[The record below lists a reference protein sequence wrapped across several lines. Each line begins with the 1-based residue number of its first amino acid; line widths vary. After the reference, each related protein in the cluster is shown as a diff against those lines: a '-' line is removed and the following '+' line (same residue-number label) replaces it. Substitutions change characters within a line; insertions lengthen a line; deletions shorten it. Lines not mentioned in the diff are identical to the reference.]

1 MAASGQPIPR
11 FHLHGTPAEIA
22 AAVAAARLGREAL
35 TVLFLSADY
44 DPAEIGAALKSH
56 GVHRT
61 IGAIT
66 SRVIGPQGIEAH
78 GVTGFHLPAG
88 RFAAATT
95 VIEDAA
101 SIGLP
106 ALRAQVGKLRA
117 DLDSSAG
124 AGGGHLFAFLLV
136 DAEARCEERLAALL
150 GMELNG
156 IPLVG
161 GSAGDTYFNAANCAP
176 ASTPLLYHGQVYKG
190 AAVLC
195 LIRSETPLAAYCHN
209 HYVPTD
215 ERIVIT
221 DADAGR
227 RLVRTIDG
235 RRALDVYARKCG
247 FRQPPRDSLD
257 LAPYPLMIRI
267 GGQYYARG
275 TQRIYP
281 DGTLEF
287 ACALETGLVAAIGR
301 PGDMVASLG
310 AMFAGMHAQIGT
322 PDLVIG
328 VDCAARTA
336 YMERS
341 GLTTEIAQLLG
352 RNAVAGFASL
362 GEQFNTIHAN
372 NSFTCLGIASFR

>member
-1 MAASGQPIPR
+1 MTASGQTIPR
-11 FHLHGTPAEIA
+11 FHVHGTPAEVA
-22 AAVAAARLGREAL
+22 SGVAAARVDREAL
-35 TVLFLSADY
+35 TILFVSAGY
-44 DPAEIGAALKSH
+44 DPSELGAALVAQ
-56 GVHRT
+56 GVHHAV
-61 IGAIT
+61 GATT
-66 SRVIGPQGIEAH
+66 SRVIGAEGIGET
-78 GVTGFHLPAG
+78 GVTGFHLPLG
-88 RFAAATT
+88 RFAATAA

-106 ALRAQVGKLRA
+106 ALREEIRKLRKA
-117 DLDSSAG
+117 LDGQAG

-156 IPLVG
+156 VPLVG
-161 GSAGDTYFNAANCAP
+161 GSAGDTYFNESTRAP
-176 ASTPLLYHGQVYKG
+176 ASTPILYRGRAYKG

-195 LIRSETPLAAYCHN
+195 LVRSETPLVAYCHN
-209 HYVPTD
+209 HYVATD

-221 DADAGR
+221 DADPAR
-227 RLVRTIDG
+227 RLVRTLDG

-247 FRQPPRDSLD
+247 FRKAPRESLEF
-257 LAPYPLMIRI
+257 APYPLMIRI

-275 TQRIYP
+275 TQRIYA

-287 ACALETGLVAAIGR
+287 ACALETGLVAALGR
-301 PGDMVASLG
+301 PGDMIASLDEMFR
-310 AMFAGMHAQIGT
+310 AMRAQIGT

-341 GLTTEIAQLLG
+341 GLTAGIAGLLG
-352 RNAVAGFASL
+352 RNSVVGFASL

-372 NSFTCLGIASFR
+372 NSFTSLGIAPFR

>member
-1 MAASGQPIPR
+1 MAVSGQPIPR
-11 FHLHGTPAEIA
+11 FHVHGTPAEVA
-22 AAVAAARLGREAL
+22 AAVDAAGSGREAL
-35 TVLFLSADY
+35 TVLFVSAGY
-44 DPAEIGAALKSH
+44 DPAEVGAALKARGLQ
-56 GVHRT
+56 GVV
-61 IGAIT
+61 GATT
-66 SRVIGPQGIEAH
+66 SRVIGTEGIGET
-78 GVTGFHLPAG
+78 GVTGFHLPLG

-101 SIGLP
+101 TIGLP
-106 ALRAQVGKLRA
+106 ALREQVGRLRRA
-117 DLDSSAG
+117 LDEQAG
-124 AGGGHLFAFLLV
+124 AGGGHLFALLLV

-161 GSAGDTYFNAANCAP
+161 GSAGDTYFNDSTRAP
-176 ASTPLLYHGQVYKG
+176 AVTPILHHGRAYKG

-195 LIRSETPLAAYCHN
+195 LVRSETPLVAYCHN

-221 DADAGR
+221 DADPAR
-227 RLVRTIDG
+227 RLVRTLDG

-247 FRQPPRDSLD
+247 FRKAPRESLD
-257 LAPYPLMIRI
+257 FAPYPLMIRI

-287 ACALETGLVAAIGR
+287 ACALETGLVAALGR
-301 PGDMVASLG
+301 PGDMIARL
-310 AMFAGMHAQIGT
+310 AEMFASMRAQIGP

-341 GLTTEIAQLLG
+341 GLTAGVSELLG
-352 RNAVAGFASL
+352 KNAVVGFASL

-372 NSFTCLGIASFR
+372 NSFTCLGIAPFR